1 MSNKLKRRIRF
12 LEDFLVG
19 VDRVLGLF
27 VIIYWY
33 GAIAAPEI
41 FINDSVPWSEITV
54 VTSVYLG
61 GAPLAQEVLDRC
73 SIRWAEKEK
82 REKEPEKK

>member
-12 LEDFLVG
+12 LENMLMG
-19 VDRVLGLF
+19 ADRILGLF
-27 VIIYWY
+27 VILYWY

-41 FINDSVPWSEITV
+41 FVDSVIPWSEMTI

-61 GAPLAQEVLDRC
+61 GAPLAQEVLERC
-73 SIRWAEKEK
+73 SKRWAEKEK

>member
-12 LEDFLVG
+12 FENFLVG
-19 VDRVLGLF
+19 VDRILGLF
-27 VIIYWY
+27 VILYWY

-41 FINDSVPWSEITV
+41 FVDDIIPWFEITL
-54 VTSVYLG
+54 VTSAYLG
-61 GAPLAQEVLDRC
+61 GAPLAQEMLDRC
-73 SIRWAEKEK
+73 SNSWAEKEK

>member
-19 VDRVLGLF
+19 VDRILGLF

-82 REKEPEKK
+82 KRKRK

>member
-1 MSNKLKRRIRF
+1 M
-12 LEDFLVG
+12 G
-19 VDRVLGLF
+19 VDRILGLF

-82 REKEPEKK
+82 RGKL